1 MMAKKHRFL
10 KLLADRIVN
19 NLLERELV
27 IADNPE
33 EFREKVYQ
41 ILYEDHKT
49 EKELEEEAER
59 IIQENSEEVL
69 YRGVSLHKA
78 RKLIKEKLAKERGI
92 PVIGSPLSRD
102 KANYLAGKI
111 LKLILTDESL
121 DYTEERGVIRGAI
134 VKSFEEIAKLRREID
149 ESIREKIASH
159 SRPIYEGTPEWY
171 ALYRRYYN
179 EELIERGLVEPE
191 SESEV

>member
-1 MMAKKHRFL
+1 MAKKHRFL

-27 IADNPE
+27 IADDPE

-41 ILYEDHKT
+41 ILYEDYKT

>member
-1 MMAKKHRFL
+1 MAKKHRFL

>member
-1 MMAKKHRFL
+1 MPKRNRFL
-10 KLLADRIVN
+10 KLLADRIVE
-19 NLLERELV
+19 NLLEKELV
-27 IADNPE
+27 IADDPE
-33 EFREKVYQ
+33 EIKDKVYS
-41 ILYEDHKT
+41 ILYEDHRT

-69 YRGVSLHKA
+69 YRGVSLTKA

-92 PVIGSPLSRD
+92 PVVGSPFSRE

-111 LKLILTDESL
+111 LRLILTDDSL
-121 DYTEERGVIRGAI
+121 DYTEDRGVIRAAI
-134 VKSFEEIAKLRREID
+134 VRSFEEVARLRREID
-149 ESIREKIASH
+149 QKVREKIASH
-159 SRPIYEGTPEWY
+159 SKPIYEGTPEWI

-179 EELIERGLVEPE
+179 EELLERGLVEPE

>member
-1 MMAKKHRFL
+1 MPKRNRFL
-10 KLLADRIVN
+10 KLLADKIVD
-19 NLLERELV
+19 NLLEKELV
-27 IADNPE
+27 IADDVE
-33 EFREKVYQ
+33 EFKDKVYS
-41 ILYEDHKT
+41 ILYEDYKT

-69 YRGVSLHKA
+69 YRGVSLTKA

-92 PVIGSPLSRD
+92 PVIGSPFSRE

-111 LKLILTDESL
+111 LRLILTDDAL
-121 DYTEERGVIRGAI
+121 DYTEERGVIRAAI
-134 VKSFEEIAKLRREID
+134 VRSFEEVARLRREID
-149 ESIREKIASH
+149 QKVREKIASH
-159 SRPIYEGTPEWY
+159 SKPIYEGTPEWI

-179 EELIERGLVEPE
+179 EELLERGLIEPE

>member
-10 KLLADRIVN
+10 KLLSDRIVN
-19 NLLERELV
+19 NLLEKELV

-33 EFREKVYQ
+33 EFREKVYR
-41 ILYEDHKT
+41 ILYEDYRT

-78 RKLIKEKLAKERGI
+78 RKMIKEKLAKERGI

-149 ESIREKIASH
+149 ERIREKIASH

-179 EELIERGLVEPE
+179 EELIERGLIEPE
-191 SESEV
+191 EESEV

>member
-1 MMAKKHRFL
+1 MAKKVRFL
-10 KLLADRIVN
+10 KLLADRIVDD
-19 NLLERELV
+19 LLEKGFV

-33 EFREKVYQ
+33 AFRQKVYD
-41 ILYEDHKT
+41 ILYSDYKV

-69 YRGVSLHKA
+69 YRGVSLHRA

-92 PVIGSPLSRD
+92 PVIGSTFSRE
-102 KANYLAGKI
+102 KANYLAGKV
-111 LKLILTDESL
+111 LKLILTDDEL
-121 DYTEERGVIRGAI
+121 DYTEERGVIRSSI
-134 VKSFEEIAKLRREID
+134 VKSFEAVAQLRKEID
-149 ESIREKIASH
+149 QKVRERIASH

-179 EELIERGLVEPE
+179 EELLERGLVEPE
-191 SESEV
+191 SEV

>member
-1 MMAKKHRFL
+1 MAKKNRFL
-10 KLLADRIVN
+10 KLLSDRIVD

-33 EFREKVYQ
+33 SFKEKVYE
-41 ILYEDHKT
+41 ILYSDYKT

-59 IIQENSEEVL
+59 IIQENSEEVF

-92 PVIGSPLSRD
+92 PVIGSVFSRE

-111 LKLILTDESL
+111 LKLILTDEEL
-121 DYTEERGVIRGAI
+121 DYTQERGVIRNAI
-134 VKSFEEIAKLRREID
+134 VRSFEEVAQLRKEID
-149 ESIREKIASH
+149 QRVREKIASH

-191 SESEV
+191 TEV

>member
-1 MMAKKHRFL
+1 MAKKNRFL
-10 KLLADRIVN
+10 KLLSDRIVD

-33 EFREKVYQ
+33 SFKEKVYE
-41 ILYEDHKT
+41 ILYSDYKT

-59 IIQENSEEVL
+59 IIQENSEEVF

-92 PVIGSPLSRD
+92 PVIGSVFSRE

-111 LKLILTDESL
+111 LKLILTDEEL
-121 DYTEERGVIRGAI
+121 DYTQERGVIRNAI
-134 VKSFEEIAKLRREID
+134 VGSFEEVAQLRKEID
-149 ESIREKIASH
+149 QRVREKIASH

-191 SESEV
+191 TEV

>member
-1 MMAKKHRFL
+1 MAKKHRFL
-10 KLLADRIVN
+10 KILADRIAD
-19 NLLERELV
+19 NLLRDEIV

-33 EFREKVYQ
+33 EFREKIYQ
-41 ILYEDHKT
+41 ILYDDYRT
-49 EKELEEEAER
+49 EKELEEEAEK
-59 IIQENSEEVL
+59 IIQENSDEVF

-92 PVIGSPLSRD
+92 PVVGSPLSRD

-111 LKLILTDESL
+111 LRLILTDDTL
-121 DYTEERGVIRGAI
+121 DYTEERGVIRGII
-134 VKSFEEIAKLRREID
+134 VKSFEEVSKLRKEID
-149 ESIREKIASH
+149 QRVREKIASH

-171 ALYRRYYN
+171 ALYNRYYN

-191 SESEV
+191 EEM

>member
-1 MMAKKHRFL
+1 MAKKNRFL
-10 KLLADRIVN
+10 KLLADRIVDD
-19 NLLERELV
+19 LLERGLV
-27 IADNPE
+27 IADDPGS
-33 EFREKVYQ
+33 FKEKVYE
-41 ILYEDHKT
+41 ILYTDYRT

-92 PVIGSPLSRD
+92 PVTGSIFSRD
-102 KANYLAGKI
+102 KANYLAGRI
-111 LKLILTDESL
+111 LKLILTDDEL
-121 DYTEERGVIRGAI
+121 DYTEERGVIRSAI
-134 VKSFEEIAKLRREID
+134 VRSFEDVAQLRREID
-149 ESIREKIASH
+149 QKVREKIASH

-191 SESEV
+191 TEV

>member
-1 MMAKKHRFL
+1 MAKKNRFL
-10 KLLADRIVN
+10 KLLADRIVDT
-19 NLLERELV
+19 LLEKELV
-27 IADNPE
+27 IADDPDSFKE
-33 EFREKVYQ
+33 RVYE
-41 ILYEDHKT
+41 ILYTDYKT

-92 PVIGSPLSRD
+92 PVIGSIFSRE

-111 LKLILTDESL
+111 LRLILTDEEL
-121 DYTEERGVIRGAI
+121 DYTEERGVIRTAI
-134 VKSFEEIAKLRREID
+134 VKSFEEVAQLRREID
-149 ESIREKIASH
+149 QKVREKIASH

-179 EELIERGLVEPE
+179 EELIERGLIEPE
-191 SESEV
+191 TEV

>member
-1 MMAKKHRFL
+1 MAKKNRFL
-10 KLLADRIVN
+10 KLLADRIVD
-19 NLLERELV
+19 NLLEKELV
-27 IADNPE
+27 IADDPDS
-33 EFREKVYQ
+33 FKEKVYE
-41 ILYEDHKT
+41 ILYTDYKT

-92 PVIGSPLSRD
+92 PVIGSIFSRE

-111 LKLILTDESL
+111 LRLILTDEEL
-121 DYTEERGVIRGAI
+121 DYTEERGVIRTAI
-134 VKSFEEIAKLRREID
+134 VKSFEEVAQLRREID
-149 ESIREKIASH
+149 QKVREKIASH

-179 EELIERGLVEPE
+179 EELIERGLIEPE
-191 SESEV
+191 TEV

>member
-1 MMAKKHRFL
+1 MAKKNRFL
-10 KLLADRIVN
+10 KLLSDRIVD

-33 EFREKVYQ
+33 GFKEKVYE
-41 ILYEDHKT
+41 ILYSDYRT

-59 IIQENSEEVL
+59 IIQENSEEVF

-92 PVIGSPLSRD
+92 PVIGSVFSRE

-111 LKLILTDESL
+111 LKLILTDEEL
-121 DYTEERGVIRGAI
+121 DYTQERGVIRNAI
-134 VKSFEEIAKLRREID
+134 VRSFEEVAQLRKEID
-149 ESIREKIASH
+149 QRVREKIASH

-191 SESEV
+191 TEV

>member
-1 MMAKKHRFL
+1 MAKKHRFL
-10 KLLADRIVN
+10 KILSDRIAD
-19 NLLERELV
+19 NLLRDEVV

-33 EFREKVYQ
+33 EFREKIYQ
-41 ILYEDHKT
+41 ILYEDYRT
-49 EKELEEEAER
+49 DKELEEEAER
-59 IIQENSEEVL
+59 IIQENSDEVF
-69 YRGVSLHKA
+69 YRGVSLHRA

-111 LKLILTDESL
+111 LKLILTDETL
-121 DYTEERGVIRGAI
+121 DYTEERGVIRGII
-134 VKSFEEIAKLRREID
+134 VKSFEEVAKIRKEID
-149 ESIREKIASH
+149 QKIREKIASH

-171 ALYRRYYN
+171 ALYNRYYN

-191 SESEV
+191 EEM

>member
-78 RKLIKEKLAKERGI
+78 RKLIKEKLAKEKGI

-111 LKLILTDESL
+111 LKLILTDENL

>member
-1 MMAKKHRFL
+1 MAKKHRFL

-19 NLLERELV
+19 NLLEKELV

-41 ILYEDHKT
+41 ILYEDYKI

>member
-1 MMAKKHRFL
+1 MAKKHRFL

-27 IADNPE
+27 IADDPE

-41 ILYEDHKT
+41 ILYEDYKI

>member
-1 MMAKKHRFL
+1 MAKKHRFL
-10 KLLADRIVN
+10 KILADRIAD
-19 NLLERELV
+19 NLLRDEIV

-41 ILYEDHKT
+41 ILYDDYRT
-49 EKELEEEAER
+49 EKELEEEAEK
-59 IIQENSEEVL
+59 IIQENSDEVF

-92 PVIGSPLSRD
+92 PVVGSPLSRD

-111 LKLILTDESL
+111 LKLILTDDTL
-121 DYTEERGVIRGAI
+121 DYTEERGVIRGII
-134 VKSFEEIAKLRREID
+134 VKSFEEVSKLRKEID
-149 ESIREKIASH
+149 QRVREKIASH

-171 ALYRRYYN
+171 ALYNRYYN

-191 SESEV
+191 EEM

>member
-1 MMAKKHRFL
+1 MAKKNRFL
-10 KLLADRIVN
+10 KLLADRIVD

-27 IADNPE
+27 IADDPE
-33 EFREKVYQ
+33 AFKEKVYE
-41 ILYEDHKT
+41 ILYTDYKT

-92 PVIGSPLSRD
+92 PVIGSVFSRE

-111 LKLILTDESL
+111 LKLILTDDEL
-121 DYTEERGVIRGAI
+121 DYTEERGGSD
-134 VKSFEEIAKLRREID
+134 KDGNSQ
-149 ESIREKIASH
+149 
-159 SRPIYEGTPEWY
+159 
-171 ALYRRYYN
+171 
-179 EELIERGLVEPE
+179 EL
-191 SESEV
+191 

>member
-1 MMAKKHRFL
+1 MATRNRFL

-19 NLLERELV
+19 NLLSQELV
-27 IADNPE
+27 IADNPD
-33 EFREKVYQ
+33 EFKEKVFQIIYQ
-41 ILYEDHKT
+41 DYQT

-69 YRGVSLHKA
+69 YRGVSLYKA
-78 RKLIKEKLAKERGI
+78 RKMIKEKLAKERGI
-92 PVIGSPLSRD
+92 PVIGSVFSRD

-111 LKLILTDESL
+111 LKLILTDDTL
-121 DYTEERGVIRGAI
+121 DYTEEKGVIRNAI
-134 VKSFEEIAKLRREID
+134 VRTFEEVARLRKEID
-149 ESIREKIASH
+149 EKVRERIASH

-179 EELIERGLVEPE
+179 EELIERGLIEPE
-191 SESEV
+191 SEV

>member
-1 MMAKKHRFL
+1 MAKKHRFL
-10 KLLADRIVN
+10 KLLADRIAN
-19 NLLERELV
+19 NLLDKGYV
-27 IADNPE
+27 IADDPE
-33 EFREKVYQ
+33 GFREKVYN
-41 ILYEDHKT
+41 ILYEDHLA

-59 IIQENSEEVL
+59 IIQENAEEVT

-92 PVIGSPLSRD
+92 AVIGNIFSRD

-111 LKLILTDESL
+111 LRLILTDDEL
-121 DYTEERGVIRGAI
+121 DYTEERGVLRSAI
-134 VKSFEEIAKLRREID
+134 VKSFEEVAALRREID
-149 ESIREKIASH
+149 QKVREKIASH

-191 SESEV
+191 SEV

>member
-1 MMAKKHRFL
+1 MAKKNRFL
-10 KLLADRIVN
+10 KLLSDRIVD

-33 EFREKVYQ
+33 SFKEKVYE
-41 ILYEDHKT
+41 ILYSDYKT

-59 IIQENSEEVL
+59 IIQENSEEVF

-78 RKLIKEKLAKERGI
+78 RKLIKEKLARERGI
-92 PVIGSPLSRD
+92 PVIGSVFSRE

-111 LKLILTDESL
+111 LKLILTDEEL
-121 DYTEERGVIRGAI
+121 DYTQERGVIRNAI
-134 VKSFEEIAKLRREID
+134 VRSFEEVAQLRKEID
-149 ESIREKIASH
+149 QRVREKIASH

-191 SESEV
+191 TEV

>member
-1 MMAKKHRFL
+1 MATRNRFL

-19 NLLERELV
+19 NLLSQELV
-27 IADNPE
+27 IADNPD
-33 EFREKVYQ
+33 EFKEKVFQIIYQ
-41 ILYEDHKT
+41 DYQT

-69 YRGVSLHKA
+69 YRGVSLYKA
-78 RKLIKEKLAKERGI
+78 RKMIKEKLAKERGI
-92 PVIGSPLSRD
+92 PVIGSVFSRD

-111 LKLILTDESL
+111 LKLILTDDTL
-121 DYTEERGVIRGAI
+121 DYTEERGVIRNAI
-134 VKSFEEIAKLRREID
+134 VRTFEEVARLRKEID
-149 ESIREKIASH
+149 EKVRERIASH

-179 EELIERGLVEPE
+179 EELIERGLIEPE
-191 SESEV
+191 SEV